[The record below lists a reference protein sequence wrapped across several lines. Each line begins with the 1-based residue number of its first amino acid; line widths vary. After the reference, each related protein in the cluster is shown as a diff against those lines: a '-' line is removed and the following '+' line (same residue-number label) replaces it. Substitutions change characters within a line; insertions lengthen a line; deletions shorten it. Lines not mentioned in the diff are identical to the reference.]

1 MKNGTQIRI
10 LAVDDEQDN
19 ADLLKA
25 LLSKEGYG
33 VTALTDPTLVVDE
46 LEANDYHLVVLDMMM
61 PRLSGT
67 EVLTQIRAYDT
78 DLAVIVLTAY
88 PNVETAVASLR
99 ASVDDYVKK
108 PIEPKA
114 FVDTV
119 REALAKKGISRD
131 PEADLHRLI
140 GRFIREGRTKQTL
153 TLKQL
158 ARRTGLSV
166 SLLSQI
172 ERAESSAS
180 ISSLYKIAS
189 ALKVKMS
196 ELFGDA

>member
-1 MKNGTQIRI
+1 MRNGTQIKI

-19 ADLLKA
+19 ADLLRA
-25 LLSKEGYG
+25 ILSKEGYA
-33 VTALTDPTLVVDE
+33 VTTLTDPTLVSDE
-46 LEANDYHLVVLDMMM
+46 LKVNDYHLVVLDMMM
-61 PRLSGT
+61 PRLSGI
-67 EVLTQIRAYDT
+67 EVLTHIRSYDT

-88 PNVETAVASLR
+88 PNVDTAVASLR
-99 ASVDDYVKK
+99 ASAADYVKK
-108 PIEPKA
+108 PIDPKA

-119 REALAKKGISRD
+119 RETLAKKGISRD

-196 ELFGDA
+196 DLFGDA

>member
-25 LLSKEGYG
+25 VLSKEGYG
-33 VTALTDPTLVVDE
+33 VTALTDPTLVFEE
-46 LEANDYHLVVLDMMM
+46 LKANDYHLVVLDMMM

-67 EVLTQIRAYDT
+67 EVLTQIREYDT

-88 PNVETAVASLR
+88 PNVDTAVASLR
-99 ASVDDYVKK
+99 ASVADYVKK

-114 FVDTV
+114 FVDVV
-119 REALAKKGISRD
+119 RETLAKKGISRD

>member
-1 MKNGTQIRI
+1 MRNGTQIKI

-19 ADLLKA
+19 ADLLRA
-25 LLSKEGYG
+25 ILSKEGYA
-33 VTALTDPTLVVDE
+33 VTTLTDPTLVSDE
-46 LEANDYHLVVLDMMM
+46 LKVNDYHLVVLDMMM
-61 PRLSGT
+61 PRLSGI
-67 EVLTQIRAYDT
+67 EVLTHIRSYDT

-88 PNVETAVASLR
+88 PNVDTAVASLR
-99 ASVDDYVKK
+99 ASAADYVKK
-108 PIEPKA
+108 PIDPKA

-119 REALAKKGISRD
+119 RETLAKKGISRD

-180 ISSLYKIAS
+180 ISSLYKIAN

-196 ELFGDA
+196 DLFGDA

>member
-1 MKNGTQIRI
+1 MRNGTQIKI

-19 ADLLKA
+19 ADLLRA
-25 LLSKEGYG
+25 ILSKEGYA
-33 VTALTDPTLVVDE
+33 VTTLTDPTLVSDE
-46 LEANDYHLVVLDMMM
+46 LMVNDYHLVVLDMMM
-61 PRLSGT
+61 PRLSGI
-67 EVLTQIRAYDT
+67 EVLTHIRSYDT

-88 PNVETAVASLR
+88 PNVDTAVASLR
-99 ASVDDYVKK
+99 ASAADYVKK
-108 PIEPKA
+108 PIDPKA

-119 REALAKKGISRD
+119 RETLAKKGISRD

-196 ELFGDA
+196 DLFGDA